1 MEKLFKEEERAV
13 MKNLEELKEIRE
25 RVRKNLEMRTGDF
38 AVKIVVCLGTCGIA
52 AGARQ
57 TMNRLA
63 ELIAQSGRTDII
75 ISTTGCA
82 GFCEQEPM
90 IKVQEKGKE
99 PVTYGKVDIK
109 AAEEIFNQHVLNGQI
124 VQKYLFTKGE

>member
-1 MEKLFKEEERAV
+1 

-38 AVKIVVCLGTCGIA
+38 TVKIVVCLGTCGIA

-57 TMNRLA
+57 TMNKLA

-99 PVTYGKVDIK
+99 PVTYGKVDVK
-109 AAEEIFNQHVLNGQI
+109 AAEDIFNQHVLKGQI

>member
-1 MEKLFKEEERAV
+1 
-13 MKNLEELKEIRE
+13 MKNLEELKQIRE
-25 RVRKNLEMRTGDF
+25 KVRKNLEMRSGDF
-38 AVKIVVCLGTCGIA
+38 GVKIIVCLGTCGIA

-57 TMNRLA
+57 TMNKLA
-63 ELIAQSGRTDII
+63 DLVAQSDRSDIV

-99 PVTYGKVDIK
+99 PVTYGHVDVA
-109 AAEEIFNQHVLNGQI
+109 AAEEIFNKHVLKGQI
-124 VQKYLFTKGE
+124 VEKYLFSKGE

>member
-1 MEKLFKEEERAV
+1 
-13 MKNLEELKEIRE
+13 MKNLEELKQIKE
-25 RVRKNLEMRTGDF
+25 RVRRNLEMRSGEYG
-38 AVKIVVCLGTCGIA
+38 VKIIVCLGTCGIA

-57 TMNRLA
+57 TMNKLA
-63 ELIAQSGRTDII
+63 EMSAQSDRTDIV

-99 PVTYGKVDIK
+99 PVTYGHVDVA
-109 AAEEIFNQHVLNGQI
+109 AAEEIFNKHVLNGQI
-124 VQKYLFTKGE
+124 VEKYLFSKGE

>member
-1 MEKLFKEEERAV
+1 
-13 MKNLEELKEIRE
+13 MKNLAELKEIRE
-25 RVRKNLEMRTGDF
+25 RVRRNLEMRSGDYG
-38 AVKIVVCLGTCGIA
+38 VKIIVCLGTCGIA

-57 TMNRLA
+57 TMNKLA
-63 ELIAQSGRTDII
+63 DLNAQSDRSDIV

-99 PVTYGKVDIK
+99 PVTYGKVDAD
-109 AAEEIFNQHVLNGQI
+109 AAEEIFNQHILKGQI
-124 VQKYLFTKGE
+124 VQKYVFSKGE